1 MIALYVCIGN
11 NQSITR
17 SDWQPQICRIFEPE
31 KSWSSNSSAEGLFW
45 VRWTCVLNPTI
56 TCWWWTGEE
65 NVQNQTPAS
74 TDATHQQ
81 LREAKYKQSVCAP
94 ESTPHLLPTCY
105 VQATEQVASIH
116 INLSHS
122 KSCYDQNKKSLRD
135 RPGNNISLFKN
146 SLIKELSLAEIIR
159 MELYSSI
166 FITMIVTLI
175 VQIISGKTDTHKLS
189 SILPFLCCCMHHC
202 TAPLMSSVSGGHV

>member
-1 MIALYVCIGN
+1 M
-11 NQSITR
+11 SST
-17 SDWQPQICRIFEPE
+17 QPSRVGDGLGRRMSKTKPLPPQMPHTSSSE
-31 KSWSSNSSAEGLFW
+31 K
-45 VRWTCVLNPTI
+45 P
-56 TCWWWTGEE
+56 
-65 NVQNQTPAS
+65 S
-74 TDATHQQ
+74 TN
-81 LREAKYKQSVCAP
+81 KSVCAP

-202 TAPLMSSVSGGHV
+202 TAPLMSSVSGGACVTARHQCPRSSTK